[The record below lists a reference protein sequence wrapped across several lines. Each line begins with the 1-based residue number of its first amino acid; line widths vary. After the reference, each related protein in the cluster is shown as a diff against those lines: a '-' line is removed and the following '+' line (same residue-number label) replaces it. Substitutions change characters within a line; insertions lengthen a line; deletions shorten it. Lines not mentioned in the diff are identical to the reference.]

1 MSKTLKVLA
10 DRRHLTDDLVA
21 AGEVL
26 DLRFEG
32 RNTTMS
38 LRAAK
43 LLHFLVAAA
52 AGDAGKAMTHV
63 LPLASL
69 NDAAHRSKEELLGA
83 ARELAGTT
91 VRLDIVRPNGKRA
104 TKVGPLLADVERDED
119 ADGDLRFELSPVLR
133 EVLRVSNHWAVLSR
147 QAVNA
152 FQSRYSLRLYE
163 LVSLRVN
170 LDQVQS
176 ETFTIDDLRKLFGVP
191 PGKLLRWPDLRR
203 KVLDTAIA
211 EVSHLTGLM
220 VRFEPVKRGKAVTGV
235 KLIWREKSRQQRAEA
250 AKELDRSSVGRAAR
264 RDGKVEQVID
274 PEERAAVAAGL
285 RDLAASL
292 GNKLQADR
300 PEGGG

>member
-32 RNTTMS
+32 RNTAMS

-52 AGDAGKAMTHV
+52 AGDAGKAMTHA

-264 RDGKVEQVID
+264 REGKVEQVID